1 MMLDVL
7 KIIIIIIKMIKG
19 IRIGNTKI
27 KIIKSMY
34 HVGLEY
40 GIIIIIIIITRGF
53 NQPGK

>member
-40 GIIIIIIIITRGF
+40 GIIIITRGF

>member
-7 KIIIIIIKMIKG
+7 KIIIIIIIKMIKG

-40 GIIIIIIIITRGF
+40 GIIIIIITRGF